1 MDKGTSSRDTGPC
14 MKHDMVMPPEKCM
27 CNSNFGFLL
36 IMYTALSSPSLI
48 KGHCSEREAHAFP
61 DGIKMLQ

>member
-1 MDKGTSSRDTGPC
+1 